1 MSEEIKKIL
10 LEMGKEARKSS
21 QKLALASAEQKNQS
35 LHYMADNIDQ
45 NVSAILDANI

>member
-21 QKLALASAEQKNQS
+21 QKLALASAEQKKS
-35 LHYMADNIDQ
+35 IIALYG
-45 NVSAILDANI
+45 

>member
-10 LEMGKEARKSS
+10 LEMGKEARNSS

-35 LHYMADNIDQ
+35 LHYMAA
-45 NVSAILDANI
+45 VSYTHLTLPTILLV